1 MMSFIIAFGQAF
13 ERNKGEVRVSYKE
26 AQVGK

>member
-1 MMSFIIAFGQAF
+1 MMPIIIAFGQAL

-26 AQVGK
+26 AEVGK